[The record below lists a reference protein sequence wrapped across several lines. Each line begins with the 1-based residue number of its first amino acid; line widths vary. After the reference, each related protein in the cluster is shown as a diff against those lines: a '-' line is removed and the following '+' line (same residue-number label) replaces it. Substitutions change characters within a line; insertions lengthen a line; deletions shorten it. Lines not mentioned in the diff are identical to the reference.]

1 MPSGTLYSS
10 VIVEGLT
17 LKRKEGERRE
27 RRNECLSFITSPKH
41 QGIKHS
47 KIYKTVKTRKKNI
60 LLLIPLLRQGS
71 ELSSDSYREE

>member
-47 KIYKTVKTRKKNI
+47 KIYKTVKTEKKHPSINTFAETGQRAE
-60 LLLIPLLRQGS
+60 LR
-71 ELSSDSYREE
+71 